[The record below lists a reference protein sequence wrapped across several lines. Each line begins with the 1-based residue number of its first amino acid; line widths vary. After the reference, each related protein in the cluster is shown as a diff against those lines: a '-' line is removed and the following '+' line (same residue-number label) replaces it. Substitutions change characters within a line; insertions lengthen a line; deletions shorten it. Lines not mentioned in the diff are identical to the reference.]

1 MTVACQAPLTMRGF
15 QVRIWSEWPYPP
27 PGNLPEPGID
37 PISLVSLA
45 LAGGFF
51 TISITWEAP
60 KLYVLFYKIEMVQ
73 KIQICKILKHLKF
86 KSNFC

>member
-1 MTVACQAPLTMRGF
+1 MEWVAT
-15 QVRIWSEWPYPP
+15 

-37 PISLVSLA
+37 PTSIVSLA

-60 KLYVLFYKIEMVQ
+60 TLYMLFLKIEVMQ
-73 KIQICKILKHLKF
+73 KVQICKILKHFKF